1 MSSTDLV
8 SAVPPP
14 EDRDADVKGRK
25 FETTTE
31 ATCDIEVKPVELLIS
46 EPNKDDVED
55 EDDVDDDA
63 AAAAPVGGL
72 CSLSSREGSSIV
84 LL

>member
-55 EDDVDDDA
+55 EDDVDAD
-63 AAAAPVGGL
+63 AAAPVGGL